1 MRFLLDTHF
10 LLWTAEGSDQLPK
23 EFIKLA
29 EDDTNELVFSV
40 ASIWEVAIKVRRRRP
55 NFEITAALLRRFL
68 LDNGFDEL
76 LVTGEHAAA
85 VENLPSIH
93 ADPFDRLL
101 VAQAFCEGL
110 VLLTA
115 DRTVAKYGGPVR
127 LM

>member
-10 LLWTAEGSDQLPK
+10 LLWTAEGSDRLPN
-23 EFIKLA
+23 EFIKLV

-85 VENLPSIH
+85 VENLPGIH

>member
-1 MRFLLDTHF
+1 MRFLLDTH
-10 LLWTAEGSDQLPK
+10 LLLRAAEGSDRLPK
-23 EFIKLA
+23 EFIKLV
-29 EDDTNELVFSV
+29 EDDTNELVVSV
-40 ASIWEVAIKVRRRRP
+40 ASIWEVAIKGRRRP

-76 LVTGEHAAA
+76 RVTGEHAAA

-110 VLLTA
+110 VLLTV

>member
-10 LLWTAEGSDQLPK
+10 LLWTAEGSDRLPK

>member
-10 LLWTAEGSDQLPK
+10 LLWTAEGSDRLPK
-23 EFIKLA
+23 EFIKLV

-115 DRTVAKYGGPVR
+115 NRTVAKYGGSVR

>member
-1 MRFLLDTHF
+1 M
-10 LLWTAEGSDQLPK
+10 
-23 EFIKLA
+23 
-29 EDDTNELVFSV
+29 
-40 ASIWEVAIKVRRRRP
+40 
-55 NFEITAALLRRFL
+55 
-68 LDNGFDEL
+68 
-76 LVTGEHAAA
+76 TGEHAAA

-110 VLLTA
+110 VLLTV

>member
-1 MRFLLDTHF
+1 MRFLLDTH
-10 LLWTAEGSDQLPK
+10 LLLRAAEGSDRLPK
-23 EFIKLA
+23 EFIKLV
-29 EDDTNELVFSV
+29 EDDTNELVVSV
-40 ASIWEVAIKVRRRRP
+40 ASIWEVAIKGRRRP

-76 LVTGEHAAA
+76 RVTGEH
-85 VENLPSIH
+85 LPSIH

-110 VLLTA
+110 VLLTV
-115 DRTVAKYGGPVR
+115 DRTVAKYGGSVR

>member
-93 ADPFDRLL
+93 GDPFDRLL